1 MPHCLHCYTVFQK
14 SEVTSYVLLWPKS
27 AFIPHDYLP
36 TLHSC
41 WSGTLHGRIF
51 LKHVART
58 GELLRFL
65 LYLVD
70 SKSKV
75 IFLCFKFEVSL
86 TYGGGGGGFHM
97 LCDLRTSDFISSVR
111 LQDEVRYQ
119 GPLLVTALLFL
130 QSSCESRFAWLG
142 LPTICK

>member
-1 MPHCLHCYTVFQK
+1 MSHCLHCYTVFQK
-14 SEVTSYVLLWPKS
+14 SEVTSYVLLWPRS

-51 LKHVART
+51 LKHV
-58 GELLRFL
+58 
-65 LYLVD
+65 D

-86 TYGGGGGGFHM
+86 TCGGGGGGCFHM
-97 LCDLRTSDFISSVR
+97 LCDFRTSDFISSVR
-111 LQDEVRYQ
+111 LQEEVRYQ
-119 GPLLVTALLFL
+119 GPLLVAALLFL